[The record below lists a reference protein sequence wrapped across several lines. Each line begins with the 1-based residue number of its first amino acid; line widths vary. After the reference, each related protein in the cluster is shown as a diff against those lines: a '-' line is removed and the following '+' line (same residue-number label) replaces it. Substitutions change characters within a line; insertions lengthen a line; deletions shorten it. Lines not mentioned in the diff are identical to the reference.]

1 MVSWEKSAL
10 LYFRYF
16 CALCFVCGLIHY
28 DIVNEKEES
37 TKESVSA
44 AVPSPIKSKGSTAP
58 KKGFW
63 NPPAHLFPKTST
75 PPPLSDLDALVAWT
89 VRYTSMEDWTEEQ
102 RAALR
107 RDRSLHYYGVED
119 RMDHIF
125 PPCL

>member
-1 MVSWEKSAL
+1 
-10 LYFRYF
+10 
-16 CALCFVCGLIHY
+16 
-28 DIVNEKEES
+28 
-37 TKESVSA
+37 
-44 AVPSPIKSKGSTAP
+44 
-58 KKGFW
+58 
-63 NPPAHLFPKTST
+63 LFPKTST